1 MFEFQLKCV
10 PKGLVDNTLA
20 VAQVMAWCWTGDKAS
35 AEPMMTQFMWHQASV
50 GKVLSLIS

>member
-1 MFEFQLKCV
+1 MFEFQLKCA